1 MKKVL
6 ILGCNA
12 VTEFIV
18 PRLTGLP
25 TISEIIIAS
34 RDKAECDELRKKYSG
49 NGARITTAR
58 VDLDNEQG
66 TKMMLSITNPDLVV
80 SLVNVKHSLKVMKLA
95 LEAGADYIDGV
106 LYDWENGNL
115 LSKQFEHFAEFRSAG
130 KMAVAGC
137 AMRPALLAAIVKNA
151 MRDGFDVVNSA
162 DFYEINLTTDEP
174 LESVCVEEGKIVK
187 KESKSESIKLD
198 KSFGKFA
205 GNSLYLTDSQVVQD
219 FVTEIPGVPNVRYY
233 VSYEEVVKEDY
244 TPELTKLGMLSEEPV
259 EVFPGVKISP
269 KDFWDILQ
277 KSRKKEKSLS
287 GSCGAG
293 VVVEGSF
300 RGAPR
305 KAFFY
310 VTGDNDKNMEEY
322 NMPSVNLFDA
332 YAMLAGI
339 TLICSGRWA
348 KSGVFTPAA
357 FEPDLF
363 INSIRS
369 SGLVIESKDM

>member
-80 SLVNVKHSLKVMKLA
+80 SLADAKHSLKIMKLA
-95 LEAGADYIDGV
+95 LGAGADYIDGV

-137 AMRPALLAAIVKNA
+137 AMRPAVLAALVKNA

-174 LESVCVEEGKIVK
+174 IDAVYVEEGKIVK

-198 KSFGKFA
+198 KSFGEFA

-219 FVTEIPGVPNVRYY
+219 FVSEIPGVPNVRYF
-233 VSYEEVVKEDY
+233 VSYEEEVQEDY

-269 KDFWDILQ
+269 KDFWQ
-277 KSRKKEKSLS
+277 KLIESRKTEKALS
-287 GSCGAG
+287 GSCGVG
-293 VVVEGSF
+293 VVVEGTF

-305 KAFFY
+305 KEFY
-310 VTGDNDKNMEEY
+310 YITGDNDKCMEEY
-322 NMPSVNLFDA
+322 GMSPISLYDA
-332 YAMLAGI
+332 YAMLSGI

-357 FEPDLF
+357 FEADLF
-363 INSIRS
+363 INSIKS
-369 SGLVIESKDM
+369 NGLVIDPKEM

>member
-80 SLVNVKHSLKVMKLA
+80 SLADAKHSLKIMKLA

-137 AMRPALLAAIVKNA
+137 AMRPAVLAALVKNA

-174 LESVCVEEGKIVK
+174 IDAVYVEEGKIVK

-198 KSFGKFA
+198 KSFGEFA

-219 FVTEIPGVPNVRYY
+219 FVSEIPGVPNVRYF
-233 VSYEEVVKEDY
+233 VSYEEEVQEDY
-244 TPELTKLGMLSEEPV
+244 TPELTKLGMLSEEPL

-269 KDFWDILQ
+269 KDFWQ
-277 KSRKKEKSLS
+277 KLIESRKTEKALS
-287 GSCGAG
+287 GSCGVG
-293 VVVEGSF
+293 VVVEGTF

-305 KAFFY
+305 KEFY
-310 VTGDNDKNMEEY
+310 YITGDNDKCMEEY
-322 NMPSVNLFDA
+322 GMSPISLYDA
-332 YAMLAGI
+332 YAMLSGI

-357 FEPDLF
+357 FEADLF
-363 INSIRS
+363 INSIKS
-369 SGLVIESKDM
+369 NGLVIDSKEM

>member
-6 ILGCNA
+6 ILGCSA

-80 SLVNVKHSLKVMKLA
+80 SLADAKHSLKIMKLA
-95 LEAGADYIDGV
+95 LGAGADYIDGV

-137 AMRPALLAAIVKNA
+137 AMRPAVLAALVKNA

-174 LESVCVEEGKIVK
+174 IDAVYVEEGKIVK

-198 KSFGKFA
+198 KTFGEFA

-219 FVTEIPGVPNVRYY
+219 FVSEIPGVPNVRYF
-233 VSYEEVVKEDY
+233 VSYEEEVQEDY

-269 KDFWDILQ
+269 KEFWQ
-277 KSRKKEKSLS
+277 KLIESRKTEKALS
-287 GSCGAG
+287 GSCGVG
-293 VVVEGSF
+293 VVVEGTF

-305 KAFFY
+305 KEFY
-310 VTGDNDKNMEEY
+310 YITGDNDKCMEEY
-322 NMPSVNLFDA
+322 GMSPISLYDA
-332 YAMLAGI
+332 YAMLSGI

-357 FEPDLF
+357 FEADLF
-363 INSIRS
+363 INSIKS
-369 SGLVIESKDM
+369 NGLVIDSKEM

>member
-80 SLVNVKHSLKVMKLA
+80 SLADAKHSLKIMKLA
-95 LEAGADYIDGV
+95 LGAGADYIDGV

-137 AMRPALLAAIVKNA
+137 AMRPAVLAALVKNA

-174 LESVCVEEGKIVK
+174 IDAVYVEEGKIVK

-198 KSFGKFA
+198 KSFGEFA

-219 FVTEIPGVPNVRYY
+219 FVSEIPGVPNVRYF
-233 VSYEEVVKEDY
+233 VSYEEEVQEDY

-269 KDFWDILQ
+269 KDFWQ
-277 KSRKKEKSLS
+277 KLIESRKTEKALS
-287 GSCGAG
+287 GSCGVG
-293 VVVEGSF
+293 VVVEGTF

-305 KAFFY
+305 KEFY
-310 VTGDNDKNMEEY
+310 YITGDNDKCMEEY
-322 NMPSVNLFDA
+322 GMSPISLYDA
-332 YAMLAGI
+332 YAMLSGI

-357 FEPDLF
+357 FEADLF
-363 INSIRS
+363 INSIKS
-369 SGLVIESKDM
+369 NGLVIDSKEM